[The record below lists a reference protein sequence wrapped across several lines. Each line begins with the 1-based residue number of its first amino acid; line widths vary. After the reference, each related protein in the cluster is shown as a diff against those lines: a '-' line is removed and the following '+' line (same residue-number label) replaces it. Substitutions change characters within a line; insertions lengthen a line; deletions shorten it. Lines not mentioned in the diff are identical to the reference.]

1 MLKKVALVAASF
13 ATGVVLTLISVGY
26 SAPTV
31 SAQDDAVRMA
41 AIKAQVMTAT
51 YQLDKA
57 GLHAV
62 DEGAKAGTI
71 ASGALGEVRR
81 ARIAIQATEWP
92 DALKSMAA
100 NEVVI
105 LKSLEEALRTE
116 DASKVMDPATRAH
129 DTGHDLSAAVYTW
142 LDTGT
147 VPSGSHGH

>member
-1 MLKKVALVAASF
+1 MLKKIAVVAASF
-13 ATGVVLTLISVGY
+13 ATGVVLTLVSVGY
-26 SAPTV
+26 HAPTV
-31 SAQDDAVRMA
+31 SADDDAAHMSA
-41 AIKAQVMTAT
+41 MKAQIMAAT

-71 ASGALGEVRR
+71 AAGALGEVRR
-81 ARIAIQATEWP
+81 ARIAVQATEWP

-100 NEVVI
+100 DEVAI

-129 DTGHDLSAAVYTW
+129 DTGHDLSAAVYSW

-147 VPSGSHGH
+147 IPSGEHSH